1 MPRDIPVGNGQLLV
15 NFDDKYRLRDIY
27 YPQVGLHN
35 HTGGNIQRFGIWV
48 DGQFSW
54 IEDDAWTRSLRYKP
68 DSMIT
73 EVRLKNQ
80 QIGIE
85 LLCNDAVD
93 YHSPV
98 FFRKVTIVD
107 LHGKP
112 RNVRVFFHQD
122 ISVNGSPVGDTA
134 NYDPTTAGL
143 IHYKDDTYFLINACD
158 ELRCGIDHWTTGS
171 KRIGDAEG
179 TWRDAEDGQ
188 LSHNT
193 IAQGSVDSTVGFNL
207 QLKAN
212 GSSTL
217 IYWIAVGKDY
227 RSVKRLNQKIFKKSP
242 QRMMDRTEAYWRL
255 WACKEP
261 VQFSMP
267 HLSSLQG

>member
-15 NFDDKYRLRDIY
+15 TFDDKYRIRDIY

-35 HTGGNIQRFGIWV
+35 HTGGNVQRFGIWV

-54 IEDDAWTRSLRYKP
+54 IEDDAWSKSLRYKP

-73 EVRLKNQ
+73 EVRLKNE

-85 LLCNDAVD
+85 ILCNDAVD

-98 FFRKVTIVD
+98 YFRKVTIVD

-158 ELRCGIDHWTTGS
+158 
-171 KRIGDAEG
+171 
-179 TWRDAEDGQ
+179 
-188 LSHNT
+188 
-193 IAQGSVDSTVGFNL
+193 
-207 QLKAN
+207 
-212 GSSTL
+212 
-217 IYWIAVGKDY
+217 
-227 RSVKRLNQKIFKKSP
+227 
-242 QRMMDRTEAYWRL
+242 
-255 WACKEP
+255 
-261 VQFSMP
+261 
-267 HLSSLQG
+267 